1 MSADES
7 EFLAAEWEAMS
18 TRWEALR
25 ERVENGDGSELDRQ
39 RMRRLEAYM
48 SALAGDPAALSR

>member
-1 MSADES
+1 MSADYA
-7 EFLAAEWEAMS
+7 AAEYAMLS
-18 TRWEALR
+18 ARWEALR
-25 ERVENGDGSELDRQ
+25 ARMEAGDDSALTRQ